1 MNRKCFAK
9 INLSLDSLYERPD
22 GYHEIDTI
30 MAPISLFDELTIIPN
45 NTGEF
50 NYESNFNIGDLKDN
64 LIYKAWDLLKDRA
77 DNPGVD
83 VKLKKNI
90 PLAAGL
96 AGGSTDAAEM
106 IKGLNELWDLNL
118 SNNEM
123 QEFGSKLGADI
134 PFFFENSTARAKGI
148 GEILK
153 PFKNNLDMKI
163 LLVNDGTEI
172 SSAEVYKSLADYGHV
187 ENDLI
192 VKKLVDGHHSAIF
205 YFENVMEDVVI
216 DLHPHL
222 LDIKFE
228 FLDLG
233 AEISL
238 ISGSGASIFGIFM
251 DDETLDDAYNK
262 MKDKYYFVEKVGIL
276 WQILECLILDLV
288 VWQF

>member
-192 VKKLVDGHHSAIF
+192 VKKLEDGHHSAIF
-205 YFENVMEDVVI
+205 YFKNVMEDVVI

-251 DDETLDDAYNK
+251 DDETLDDAYHK
-262 MKDKYYFVEKVGIL
+262 MKDKYYFVEKVEII
-276 WQILECLILDLV
+276 WQILVCLILVLV
-288 VWQF
+288 VWLF

>member
-1 MNRKCFAK
+1 MKRKCFAK

-64 LIYKAWDLLKDRA
+64 LIYKAWDLLKDMT

-83 VKLKKNI
+83 VKLIKNI

-106 IKGLNELWDLNL
+106 IKGLNELWDINL
-118 SNNEM
+118 SKSEM
-123 QEFGSKLGADI
+123 QELGAKLGADI
-134 PFFFENSTARAKGI
+134 PFFFENSIARAKGI

-172 SSAEVYKSLADYGHV
+172 SSAEVYKKLADYGHV

-192 VKKLVDGHHSAIF
+192 VKKLEDGHHSAIF
-205 YFENVMEDVVI
+205 YFKNVMEDVVI

-238 ISGSGASIFGIFM
+238 ISGSGATIFGIFM
-251 DDETLDDAYNK
+251 DDETLDDAYHK
-262 MKDKYYFVEKVGIL
+262 MKDKYYFVEKVEII
-276 WQILECLILDLV
+276 WQILVCLILVLV
-288 VWQF
+288 VWLF